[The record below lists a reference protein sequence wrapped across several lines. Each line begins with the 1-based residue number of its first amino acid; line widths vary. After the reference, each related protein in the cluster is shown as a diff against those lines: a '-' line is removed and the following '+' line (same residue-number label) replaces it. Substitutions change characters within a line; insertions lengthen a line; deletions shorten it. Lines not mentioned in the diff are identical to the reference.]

1 MDVLTVSLE
10 RFHEEVECSSLTNP
24 TKLLEEKSLVVESG
38 SEVYRPQSFA
48 IGKPSCRE
56 VKTKFEKPNNMKIRF
71 RNSRKDKER
80 KKSLVDLLPP
90 FFIVLKFMKVEE
102 VKDLKAKQ
110 KVRCKNSSSMN

>member
-10 RFHEEVECSSLTNP
+10 KFHEGLECSELTNS
-24 TKLLEEKSLVVESG
+24 TKLQEEKSHVVESG

-48 IGKPSCRE
+48 IGKPQCKE
-56 VKTKFEKPNNMKIRF
+56 VKTKYEKPNIMKIRF

-90 FFIVLKFMKVEE
+90 F
-102 VKDLKAKQ
+102 
-110 KVRCKNSSSMN
+110 